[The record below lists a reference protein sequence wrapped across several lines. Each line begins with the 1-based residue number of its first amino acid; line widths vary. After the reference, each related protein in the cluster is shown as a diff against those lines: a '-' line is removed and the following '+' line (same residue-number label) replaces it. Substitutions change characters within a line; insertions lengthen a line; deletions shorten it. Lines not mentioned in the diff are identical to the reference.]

1 MRTKIRFFSVLLT
14 LCMALTLVPT
24 TVLAA
29 DPDTTNEYEATA
41 EGTDYLTLKEAL
53 EAGGE
58 VTLLKDVEV
67 SEVIHITK
75 DTTLDLGDFTITNNV
90 TEGRPLNVTA
100 GSFTVR
106 ADNGGMI
113 IPETNTTSY
122 GFIEA
127 YVNSLVIEGGH
138 YEGNTDNGTLFR
150 FNSTASNINGANFRM
165 DGVFAE
171 TNNQIFG
178 VNGDTFDTFNIL
190 NASVTNSELYAG
202 TRALYFDVYDTTES
216 STISI
221 NNTTAVVQRGPVI
234 EVAGGN
240 TVLSDNDWTVTG
252 NYAGGNTWAR
262 AAVGVGYEGVVT
274 VNSGTYRAASEYMAD
289 NEGYGIYIYTSGGSV
304 TVNGGTFEGTTA
316 SLRADSASDYNS
328 PAKITVNDGSFS
340 GDAFTGS
347 SSDLES
353 IVING
358 GDFTG
363 LSKRTA
369 SDSNNLTINGG
380 SFDEDISNKVSQ
392 GKEAIEITK
401 NNNTTYYIGTEKV
414 AEGIGKVTAGDQI
427 NVIQNITA
435 IEVPNG
441 VKVTNNTGKEIT
453 VNGRPVTD
461 NTTVISEEPSRISTE
476 GLNDSYSAGDVVE
489 FKVTAKPASYDKNT
503 MVKGYITGL
512 NEAEKELFKVWY
524 KESKDG
530 KWYPLTTDEFGP
542 ENGFPFVEASSEFR
556 IQFMKAGEITFDIE
570 IRTVNGDRTLASVSE
585 AITVTEKAASE
596 TPDDET
602 NNGGQNYTKSETK
615 SPDNN
620 RAVPQTGDTADFA
633 LPIILLSIS
642 GISLAVTFFYL
653 RKRKYNS

>member
-1 MRTKIRFFSVLLT
+1 MKTRIRFFSALLT
-14 LCMALTLVPT
+14 LCMAFTLVPT

-29 DPDTTNEYEATA
+29 GSDTTNEYEATA
-41 EGTDYLTLKEAL
+41 GETAYSTLKEAL

-100 GSFTVR
+100 DNFTVR

-113 IPETNTTSY
+113 IPGTNTTSY

-127 YVNSLVIEGGH
+127 YVKNLVIEGGR

-150 FNSTASNINGANFRM
+150 FNSTESNIDGADFRM
-165 DGVFAE
+165 NGVFAE

-178 VNGDTFDTFNIL
+178 VNGDTFNIL

-221 NNTTAVVQRGPVI
+221 NSTTAVVQRGPVI

-252 NYAGGNTWAR
+252 DYTGGYTWAR

-289 NEGYGIYIYTSGGSV
+289 NEGYGIYIYSSGGSV

-316 SLRADSASDYNS
+316 SLRADSASNYNS
-328 PAKITVNDGSFS
+328 PSKITVNDGNFS

-353 IVING
+353 IIING

-363 LSKRTA
+363 LSESTT

-380 SFDEDISNKVSQ
+380 SFDRDVSSKVSQ
-392 GKEAIEITK
+392 GKEVIGITK
-401 NNNTTYYIGTEKV
+401 NNNTTYYIGAEKV
-414 AEGIGKVTAGDQI
+414 AEGISEVTAGDKI
-427 NVIQNITA
+427 NVIQNITD

-441 VKVTNNTGKEIT
+441 VEVTNNTGEEIT

-461 NTTVISEEPSRISTE
+461 DTPVISEEPSKVSTE
-476 GLNDSYSAGDVVE
+476 GLNDSYTAGDVVE

-512 NEAEKELFKVWY
+512 SEEEKELVKVWY

-530 KWYPLTTDEFGP
+530 EWYPLTTDDFGP
-542 ENGFPFVEASSEFR
+542 ANGFPFVETSSEFR
-556 IQFMKAGEITFDIE
+556 IQFLKTGEITFDIE
-570 IRTVNGDRTLASVSE
+570 IRTVDGDRLLASASK
-585 AITVTEKAASE
+585 AITVTEKVVSE
-596 TPDDET
+596 TPDDEI
-602 NNGGQNYTKSETK
+602 NNGGQSPTKSETK
-615 SPDNN
+615 NPDNN
-620 RAVPQTGDTADFA
+620 KAVPQTGDTADFT

-642 GISLAVTFFYL
+642 GISLAGTFFYL